1 MGSVGG
7 ERAEPALSVVIPC
20 RNGAA
25 VLPRQLAALAAQE
38 WPEPW
43 EVIVVDNASTD
54 ASAGVAAAWA
64 GRLPSL
70 RVLRAARRGRQHAC
84 NVGAR
89 AAARAAVFVDAD
101 DEVAPG
107 FVGAVG
113 EALGRHPIVV
123 VAAEAAGGGG
133 PQAGGL
139 RDELGF
145 LPWGQGGTIGVQRVV
160 FDALGGFGESMR
172 YAEDVDFCWR
182 AQLAGYELHF
192 VPEARVRW
200 HPRPSLRG
208 AWRQY
213 RDYGR
218 GQAMLYRLYRAHGM
232 PRRPLGRAVGE
243 WAGLVRSAPRLR
255 TPEQRSRWVRRLARD
270 VGRLQG
276 SLRYG
281 VWYP

>member
-1 MGSVGG
+1 VHAG
-7 ERAEPALSVVIPC
+7 PALSVVIPC

-25 VLPRQLAALAAQE
+25 VLPRQLGALASQE
-38 WPEPW
+38 WSEPW
-43 EVIVVDNASTD
+43 EVIVVDNASSDDT
-54 ASAGVAAAWA
+54 AAVAARWA
-64 GRLPSL
+64 DRLPSL
-70 RVLRAARRGRQHAC
+70 RVLRASRRGRQHAC

-107 FVGAVG
+107 FVRAVG
-113 EALGRHPIVV
+113 EALACHPIVV

-145 LPWGQGGTIGVQRVV
+145 LPWGQGGTIGVQRRV
-160 FDALGGFGESMR
+160 FDALGGFGDAMR

-182 AQLAGYELHF
+182 AQLAGYALHF

-200 HPRPSLRG
+200 HPRPSFRG

-218 GQAMLYRLYRAHGM
+218 GQAMLYRRYRGRGM
-232 PRRPLGRAVGE
+232 PRRAATQALRE
-243 WAGLVRSAPRLR
+243 WAGLARSAPVLR
-255 TPEQRSRWVRRLARD
+255 TQEQRSRWVRRLARD